1 MQRENREVKYFA
13 YNFVTRNTGDILNF
27 FIKLIDNKNKD
38 IAFEKGGKKFPIIEF
53 MIAFL

>member
-13 YNFVTRNTGDILNF
+13 YNFVTRNPGDILNF
-27 FIKLIDNKNKD
+27 SIKLIDNKNKD